1 MRYNHSSE
9 NTVKW
14 GDMDMLQIIFALLIF
29 GLPFILIFYGN
40 NNAVKSPI
48 LAFIQMSVGASA
60 LFVVACTLAADS
72 LGVNREI
79 YFIFGYMGLI
89 IFIIAYIIIQNY
101 WSKPHIYKSS
111 AYKPIVAQKSPVDPL
126 LAARDEEVNELISK
140 ATLDFV
146 HINNYLPDIEN
157 EEISELTER
166 LIDLAS
172 KLLDYIDE
180 DSERI
185 LLVREF
191 VNYYQDRTAE
201 LLKKYMSLKATGIET
216 EPLRK
221 LECDI
226 ISTFQGFVVVYEKQL
241 EKVISADIMDMDA
254 EMKVARQLMKNDG
267 ISCDARKVDI
277 VKEKPTNI
285 KVENKVNN
293 TPEKPADNGF
303 GFKYAGVAAVGAV
316 VLGAVGLYNFFRK
329 KE

>member
-1 MRYNHSSE
+1 
-9 NTVKW
+9 
-14 GDMDMLQIIFALLIF
+14 MDMLEGLFALFILA
-29 GLPFILIFYGN
+29 LPFILIFYGN
-40 NNAVKSPI
+40 NNAVKNPI
-48 LAFIQMSVGASA
+48 LAFIQISVGASA
-60 LFVVACTLAADS
+60 LFVAVWALAVDNFGIDRDKFS
-72 LGVNREI
+72 FLG
-79 YFIFGYMGLI
+79 YPTMI
-89 IFIIAYIIIQNY
+89 IFIIAYIIMRNY
-101 WSKPHIYKSS
+101 KNKPHIYKSS

-146 HINNYLPDIEN
+146 HISNYLPDIEN

-216 EPLRK
+216 ESLRK
-221 LECDI
+221 LERDI
-226 ISTFQGFVVVYEKQL
+226 ISTFQGFSVVYEKQL
-241 EKVISADIMDMDA
+241 ERVISADIMDMDE
-254 EMKVARQLMKNDG
+254 EMKVAQQLMKNDG
-267 ISCDARKVDI
+267 ISCEARKVDI

-285 KVENKVNN
+285 KVDNKVNN